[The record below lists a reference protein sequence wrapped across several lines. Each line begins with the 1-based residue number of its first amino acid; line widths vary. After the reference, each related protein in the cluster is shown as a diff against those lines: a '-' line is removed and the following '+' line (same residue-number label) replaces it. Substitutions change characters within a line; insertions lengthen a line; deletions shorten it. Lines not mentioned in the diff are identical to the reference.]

1 MAGELAYVSGLT
13 GKRFDVSDY
22 ETVDFEGALE
32 LRGREW
38 DYTVRNGGLT
48 GVSRRFPLT
57 CIMVMWLRSTRSC
70 GLLTLIWP

>member
-1 MAGELAYVSGLT
+1 MVSAVRSVVTAVLGRASVISSVMYWRPVVAGELAYVSGLT

-38 DYTVRNGGLT
+38 D
-48 GVSRRFPLT
+48 
-57 CIMVMWLRSTRSC
+57 
-70 GLLTLIWP
+70 